1 MVYVPGDGMQA
12 PLHRD
17 THTQP
22 RIKTEARGRAVGTK
36 SPAYLAGPEVP
47 GQCIQSTLTEP
58 RSQVGS
64 PDPGTQGLPE
74 SKVG

>member
-22 RIKTEARGRAVGTK
+22 RIKIEARGRAVGAK

-47 GQCIQSTLTEP
+47 GQCNQSTLTEP

-64 PDPGTQGLPE
+64 LDPGTQGLPE